1 MNLDLALIFAEVV
14 VLSMALPLSV
24 IAVLGFRGSPFGKVM
39 LPLPVAIA
47 AFLLADGSVLVL
59 DPVPEILYAVLVTV
73 GVLAVVYSAVN
84 AMLLLTERRQ
94 V

>member
-1 MNLDLALIFAEVV
+1 MVVDKALIFAQVV
-14 VLSMALPLSV
+14 VLSMAFPISV

-47 AFLLADGSVLVL
+47 AFLVADGTTLFLGSTPPL
-59 DPVPEILYAVLVTV
+59 LYAVLVTV
-73 GVLAVVYSAVN
+73 GVLAVVYSSVN
-84 AMLLLTERRQ
+84 AMLLLTERRE

>member
-1 MNLDLALIFAEVV
+1 MVVDKALIFGEVV

-39 LPLPVAIA
+39 LPLPVATA
-47 AFLLADGSVLVL
+47 AFLVADGSSLFL
-59 DPVPEILYAVLVTV
+59 GSVPPIIYAVLTTV

-84 AMLLLTERRQ
+84 AMLLLTERRE